1 MLKQF
6 TLLAFATTLSCLI
19 SAAALAAPTE
29 KIGEVRF
36 FNTKNLTFLD
46 GKSYPLARGDSK
58 DLSSSYGTA
67 TQCFVEGNART
78 TCSTLAGVGYIT
90 KARVTLDNGLVM
102 KVEVLEMK
110 Q

>member
-1 MLKQF
+1 MFKKQTRLAYAA
-6 TLLAFATTLSCLI
+6 TLACLI
-19 SAAALAAPTE
+19 SSSALATPTE
-29 KIGEVRF
+29 MIGEVGYF
-36 FNTKNLTFLD
+36 STKTLTFLG

-58 DLSSSYGTA
+58 DLTSSYGTA
-67 TQCFVEGNART
+67 TQCFVAGNART